1 MKRYNIGAIGSALA
15 VVMLLLAGLPA
26 AGAGGDEMKEEKFRE
41 LAQKYPDSPGRLSM
55 AKARWLTE
63 RGNSHGQGGA
73 LDPAIADFREAID
86 IRRDYVPAYIA
97 LTLAYRAGERYDEA
111 LEVIEK
117 MPSRMKLGD
126 TELGGFQH
134 DQYYL
139 RMLVYAAIPDHEKG
153 IAAAREGIRIL
164 NDPEIQEQRRRAE
177 NAGLAGAGS
186 GSRIVSFL
194 ERYLKAQQPGR
205 GD

>member
-1 MKRYNIGAIGSALA
+1 MKQYNTGMVGSALA
-15 VVMLLLAGLPA
+15 AVVLLLVALPA
-26 AGAGGDEMKEEKFRE
+26 ASAGGDETKEEKFRE
-41 LAQKYPDSPGRLSM
+41 LAQKYPDSPDRLSM

-63 RGNSHGQGGA
+63 RGNSHGERGA
-73 LDPAIADFREAID
+73 LDHAINDFREAID

-111 LEVIEK
+111 LEVIKE
-117 MPSRMKLGD
+117 MPSRMKLRD
-126 TELGGFQH
+126 TELGGFQY

-139 RMLVYAAIPDHEKG
+139 RMLVYAAIPDHERG
-153 IAAAREGIRIL
+153 IASAREGIRIL
-164 NDPEIQEQRRRAE
+164 NDPEIQEQRQRAE
-177 NAGLAGAGS
+177 NAGIAGAGS

>member
-1 MKRYNIGAIGSALA
+1 MKLYNTGGLGSALA
-15 VVMLLLAGLPA
+15 AVVLLLVALPA
-26 AGAGGDEMKEEKFRE
+26 AGAGGDETKEEKFRA

-63 RGNSHGQGGA
+63 RGNSHGQAGT
-73 LDPAIADFREAID
+73 LDLAIADFKEAIN

-97 LTLAYRAGERYDEA
+97 LTLAYRAGERYEEA
-111 LEVIEK
+111 LEVIEE
-117 MPSRMKLGD
+117 MPSRMKVGD
-126 TELGGFQH
+126 AELGGFQY

-139 RMLVYAAIPDHEKG
+139 RMLVYAAIPDHGKG
-153 IAAAREGIRIL
+153 IASAREGIRVL